1 MPRTRLPIGK
11 GFNRD
16 ESLTVNA
23 IDCVNLFPHIP
34 DGKTIEDA
42 VLFGVAGI
50 SQAADTA
57 VNAFN
62 RGGSALNGVPFFV
75 CGNKLWKVT
84 YTTDTYGV
92 RTYAAT
98 DVSGAETI
106 DGTARC
112 FFSNNGEQL
121 VIVAPDVATQFNVW
135 IYTVAGGLVQ
145 ISDIDF
151 DGPVAGVD
159 YAFGY
164 FLFPKANSNKWFQSD
179 LRDGFAYIAT
189 DFTNAESDPDNIV
202 VIKPL
207 NGLVYVFGTNT
218 MEPYRNIGGAG
229 FQFETITSAIQQKGC
244 TAPHSI
250 VELKGD
256 LMWIGAGVNEQPA
269 IYASSGGRPE
279 KISPASVDNYIYSGG
294 IDALQ
299 NAYAI
304 KWGERGHYFV
314 SFTVPGVCTIV
325 YDATTGI
332 WHERKSIDRFKQFQP
347 WRVTSLVDAYSV
359 RLVGDELTGM
369 IGLKSE
375 DTFYEYDDEI
385 RSYFTTEAIDNGGRP
400 FSIPQVQ
407 LVMETGFNPV
417 VGQGDNPIVRMSV
430 SRDGG
435 ITYSPEISRT
445 LGITGSYYSPISW
458 PMLGRFNR
466 SACFR
471 FDISEPIKRVF
482 ARLEVEIS
490 A

>member
-1 MPRTRLPIGK
+1 MPRTKLQIAK

-34 DGKTIEDA
+34 EGKTIEDG
-42 VLFGVAGI
+42 VLFGVAGV
-50 SQAADTA
+50 SEVADTA

-62 RGGSALNGVPFFV
+62 RGGTSMAGIPYFV
-75 CGNKLWKVT
+75 CGNKLWSVT
-84 YTTDTYGV
+84 YVTDITGT
-92 RTYAAT
+92 RTYTAN

-121 VIVAPDVATQFNVW
+121 VIVAPDVATKFNAW

-145 ISDIDF
+145 ITDVDF
-151 DGPVAGVD
+151 DGPVSGVD

-179 LRDGFAYIAT
+179 LRDGFNYIAT

-218 MEPYRNIGGAG
+218 MEPYQNIQGAG
-229 FQFETITSAIQQKGC
+229 FQFETITSSIQQKGC
-244 TAPHSI
+244 TSPHSI
-250 VELKGD
+250 VELKGN
-256 LMWIGAGVNEQPA
+256 LMWIGAGLNEQPA
-269 IYASSGGRPE
+269 IYASSGGLPE

-294 IDALQ
+294 IEALQ

-325 YDATTGI
+325 YDATTGL
-332 WHERKSIDRFKQFQP
+332 WHERKSVDRFQQFQP
-347 WRVTSLVDAYSV
+347 WRVTSMVDVYSV

-369 IGLKSE
+369 IGLMSE

-385 RSYFTTEAIDNGGRP
+385 RSYFTTEAIDNTGRP
-400 FSIPQVQ
+400 FSVNQVQ

-417 VGQGDNPIVRMSV
+417 VGQGDNPIVRMSA
-430 SRDGG
+430 SKDGG
-435 ITYSPEISRT
+435 ITYSPEISRE

-458 PMLGRFNR
+458 PLLGRFSR